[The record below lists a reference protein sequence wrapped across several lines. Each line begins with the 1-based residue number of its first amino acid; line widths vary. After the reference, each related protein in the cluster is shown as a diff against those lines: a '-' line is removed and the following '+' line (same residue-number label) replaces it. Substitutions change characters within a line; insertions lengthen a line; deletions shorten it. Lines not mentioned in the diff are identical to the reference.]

1 MGHPWIKGIF
11 SHETQIQC
19 QVRQPIEKYKAKYTK
34 YSAQESGVDRT
45 YKTQS
50 SPEFAYA
57 SHFFNDFF
65 STSPCRRGSMH
76 DDTSGGL
83 LKFDKVSELESSQ

>member
-1 MGHPWIKGIF
+1 MRILIIF
-11 SHETQIQC
+11 WVILGLRESSVMRPKFSVKQDNQL
-19 QVRQPIEKYKAKYTK
+19 RNKAKYTK
-34 YSAQESGVDRT
+34 YSAQESGVNRT

-65 STSPCRRGSMH
+65 FHIPLPQGVNARRHFRGFA
-76 DDTSGGL
+76 
-83 LKFDKVSELESSQ
+83 KI